1 MILKQLTFPTP
12 PDFDFWQTVNS
23 HGWAWVRPH
32 QADETTRMLSYTL
45 QLDDSSVWQLAITAP
60 NPQTL
65 TAHADGGKARLT
77 ESRRAE
83 LERKIR
89 WMFRFDEDYAAF
101 YALCA
106 NNPTL
111 RHVVEKRHGRV
122 LRCATAWEDLVR
134 VIATTNTTWTLTRR
148 MIDKLVAGWGT
159 PHPDQPELIAFPT
172 PQVVANLK
180 EEDLKGI
187 GYGYRAAYI
196 IENARRIVAGELD
209 LEALARAELPDAAV
223 RKQLLGLR
231 GVGDYAAGTLM
242 ILFGRYTNVPVDT
255 VARAAVSKAFFNGA
269 PVTDKQV
276 KTALEPYQPF
286 AALALYCLSM
296 VD

>member
-1 MILKQLTFPTP
+1 MNTLTFPTP
-12 PDFDFWQTVNS
+12 SDFDFWQTVNS
-23 HGWAWVRPH
+23 HGWAALRPH
-32 QADETTRMLSYTL
+32 TYDEAARIMRYTV
-45 QLDDSSVWQLAITAP
+45 QLEDQSVWQLAFSGATQAIAV
-60 NPQTL
+60 Q
-65 TAHADGGKARLT
+65 ADGGKSRLT
-77 ESRRAE
+77 EGRRAE
-83 LERKIR
+83 IERKTR
-89 WMFRFDEDYAAF
+89 WMFRLDEQYEQF
-101 YALCA
+101 YALCK

-111 RHVVEKRHGRV
+111 KHVVEKRHGRV

-148 MIDKLVAGWGT
+148 MIDKIVAGWGT
-159 PHPDQPELIAFPT
+159 PHPDNPELVAFPA
-172 PQVVANLK
+172 PKVIAKLK
-180 EEDLKGI
+180 EDDLKGI

-209 LEALARAELPDAAV
+209 LEGLARSELPDKEV
-223 RKQLLGLR
+223 RKQLLNLR

-255 VARAAVSKAFFNGA
+255 VAREAISRVFFKGET
-269 PVTDKQV
+269 VTDKQV
-276 KTALEPYQPF
+276 KAALEPYQPF